1 MPSNTKPKPPPKKW
15 GFCPMRQFGLGA
27 YGPVVF
33 CPFFFGGAF
42 DLEPFFSS
50 TAPFP
55 IQRGETIQNFEPNQH
70 ITQEL

>member
-1 MPSNTKPKPPPKKW
+1 
-15 GFCPMRQFGLGA
+15 MRQFGLGA

-33 CPFFFGGAF
+33 CPFFLGGAF